1 MDTVGKTPNP
11 NSRGGRHFY
20 GARTR
25 VDRSVAG
32 TKIREILQ
40 QQGHSAAHPVRGA
53 EAAKV
58 VAIPEK
64 QQLPSPVTK
73 PYRVLVADDHP
84 LVREG
89 VVALINRQPDMRVI
103 AEASNGREAVAK
115 FLELRPDITLLDLRM
130 PLLDGAGAVAAI
142 CADTPDAQTVILT
155 TYRGEEDVYRA
166 LRAGARGYL
175 LKDSPAEELAAC
187 IRAVSDGKTWVPPA
201 VGAKLAKRVS
211 FRELTPREMEILEVA
226 AAGKSNKEIGVA
238 LNISEATVKVHMTH
252 IMEKLKVTGR
262 TEALNVAVRRGL
274 IYMDTTTAA

>member
-1 MDTVGKTPNP
+1 MDTVSKTANP

-40 QQGHSAAHPVRGA
+40 QQGNSAAHPVRGA
-53 EAAKV
+53 QAAK
-58 VAIPEK
+58 AGPIPEK
-64 QQLPSPVTK
+64 QQFPPPVTG
-73 PYRVLVADDHP
+73 PCRVLVADDHP

-89 VVALINRQPDMRVI
+89 VVALINRQPDMQVV

-115 FLELRPDITLLDLRM
+115 FLEFRPDITLLDLRM

-142 CADTPDAQTVILT
+142 CANTPDAQTVILT
-155 TYRGEEDVYRA
+155 TYRGEEDIYRA

-175 LKDSPAEELAAC
+175 LKDSPAEELVAC

-201 VGAKLAKRVS
+201 VGAKLAKRVA
-211 FRELTPREMEILEVA
+211 FRELTPREMETLEVA

-252 IMEKLKVTGR
+252 IMDKLKVTGR